1 LRGKGKLRKLVK
13 LVEKRNHKKMQAERD
28 GGRENK
34 DCKKQNGQ
42 LETEDENI
50 DAEFS
55 EKRK

>member
-1 LRGKGKLRKLVK
+1 
-13 LVEKRNHKKMQAERD
+13 MQAERD